1 MNPSAS
7 GVSLQNT
14 SVGLNRTFVTGGFG
28 RDGTRKIPR
37 ILVVDDI
44 MANVELLEALLTI
57 EGYEVIPAY
66 NGEEALHQVAL
77 EEPDLILL
85 DVMMPGMNGFEVCQ
99 RIKTDESTQLIPVV
113 LVTALDQLEDKLRGL
128 DAGADDFLTKP
139 FNRMEL
145 KARIRSLLR
154 IRSLHNDIEQ
164 KRRLLFRLLN
174 RYMSEEIVTTIL
186 EDPEKRL
193 KLGGEKREVA
203 ILFADIRGFTTF
215 SEGTT
220 AERVVEVLNECFQD
234 ITEVVFERKGTFDKY
249 VGDCILAFYGAPLS
263 YGDDLERCVQTAIDM
278 QRIFQTMSSRWTDP
292 AMKALGLGIG
302 INFGEVVV
310 GNIGSERLMDYTVI
324 GDQVNLAQRL
334 EQMAQRGQI
343 VISEK
348 VYKTLESSMQASE
361 LPPLTLKG
369 KRDPVTAYLLEGFT
383 YTPPQ

>member
-1 MNPSAS
+1 MNPLVKTTNPAS
-7 GVSLQNT
+7 V
-14 SVGLNRTFVTGGFG
+14 RAVTGTGYG
-28 RDGTRKIPR
+28 NDGTRKIAR

-44 MANVELLEALLTI
+44 MANVELLEAFLSI
-57 EGYEVIPAY
+57 EGYEVIQAF
-66 NGEEALHQVAL
+66 NGEEALQKVAT

-99 RIKTDESTQLIPVV
+99 RVKADEATQLIPIV

-128 DAGADDFLTKP
+128 NAGADDFLTKP
-139 FNRMEL
+139 FNRLEL

-154 IRSLHNDIEQ
+154 IRSLHNEVEQ

-193 KLGGEKREVA
+193 RLGGEKRTVA

-220 AERVVEVLNECFQD
+220 AERVVEVLNECFHS
-234 ITEVVFERKGTFDKY
+234 ITEIVFQRKGTFDKY
-249 VGDCILAFYGAPLS
+249 IGDCILAFYGAPLS
-263 YGDDLERCVQTAIDM
+263 YGDDLERCIQTAIEM
-278 QRIFQTMSSRWTDP
+278 QEVFETMSSRWTEP
-292 AMKALGLGIG
+292 AMKVLGLGIG
-302 INFGEVVV
+302 INYGEVVV

-334 EQMAQRGQI
+334 EQVAQRGQI
-343 VISEK
+343 MISEE
-348 VYKTLESSMQASE
+348 VYCRMQASIVASKM
-361 LPPLTLKG
+361 PPVSLKG
-369 KRDPVTAYLLEGFT
+369 KREPVTAYLLEGLT
-383 YTPPQ
+383 TPLI